1 MHSAPRTLVSTIV
14 AAAFVIVIVIGI
26 IQSLSCLVVVCRSFV
41 ASCALLKRLATS
53 ATNVHLPE
61 NRQTLRGDLRRST
74 CNPPATHSS
83 SSSSSSSS
91 TFSLVAPPVPT
102 TTSISSDCCCCVCLF
117 YFLTHGGR
125 LTNRPKNVLLVCTA
139 CAAQVLARVLIICYI
154 IYRTVLAPT
163 LALLLYCFSL

>member
-1 MHSAPRTLVSTIV
+1 MQPASNSFII
-14 AAAFVIVIVIGI
+14 IVII
-26 IQSLSCLVVVCRSFV
+26 I
-41 ASCALLKRLATS
+41 
-53 ATNVHLPE
+53 NI
-61 NRQTLRGDLRRST
+61 
-74 CNPPATHSS
+74 
-83 SSSSSSSS
+83 
-91 TFSLVAPPVPT
+91 SLVAPPVPT